1 MLLEKK
7 KNKLVARANPEQ
19 TVNALSNKYKMRLEF
34 IPNVYEADGPEETKV
49 KLWQILLNL

>member
-34 IPNVYEADGPEETKV
+34 IQDAYEADGPEETKV
-49 KLWQILLNL
+49 KIFRIILIP